1 MQYLRSYLA
10 EQFCQD
16 CTWQSRYD
24 LFRTQ
29 SNPDDTVAI
38 LLIRIAR
45 SCACKKDYPIFPGLF
60 LRPLFF
66 RGRVIKI
73 LRNKKKKKKKR
84 KAPRKSR
91 GRSFYQACPWIRPS
105 DSGIRG
111 EGRLNFMTGF
121 PLIISSFCT
130 PGWTGFIQSTADLK
144 RGIDSFS
151 LNATELHR
159 PTLPLC
165 WIKRSPCAR
174 WKLYISPTLDRVT
187 LGESGP
193 IARGQL
199 ST

>member
-73 LRNKKKKKKKR
+73 LRNKKKKRKKKGKHLV
-84 KAPRKSR
+84 KAAGVRFTK
-91 GRSFYQACPWIRPS
+91 
-105 DSGIRG
+105 
-111 EGRLNFMTGF
+111 L
-121 PLIISSFCT
+121 
-130 PGWTGFIQSTADLK
+130 
-144 RGIDSFS
+144 
-151 LNATELHR
+151 
-159 PTLPLC
+159 
-165 WIKRSPCAR
+165 AR
-174 WKLYISPTLDRVT
+174 
-187 LGESGP
+187 ESGHP
-193 IARGQL
+193 TVGSAAKGV
-199 ST
+199 